1 MSTQNDELLD
11 TFQTE
16 SKSFKQLNFPLT
28 FTFKLGTISN
38 DFIATDNTGST
49 IAYVRAKVFKLK
61 EDVIVYTNDSKT
73 TELYRI
79 KADKW
84 IDFNT
89 TYTFTQ
95 AGSGE
100 YMWSVGRK
108 GMKSLWKASY
118 SIFDPEK
125 KEEYSIGEE
134 NPWAKVGDA
143 VLGELP
149 IISLFTGY
157 LCNPRYVIK
166 NNDGE
171 PVARLK
177 KSASFFGRKF
187 TLESLGNL
195 PAEDGERLMLS
206 LMMMVLLERR
216 RG

>member
-11 TFQTE
+11 TFQAE
-16 SKSFKQLNFPLT
+16 SKSFKHLNFPLT
-28 FTFKLGTISN
+28 FTFKIGTIHN
-38 DFIATDNTGST
+38 DFIATDNTGAT
-49 IAYVRAKVFKLK
+49 IAFVRAKLFKLK
-61 EDVIVYTNDSKT
+61 EDVIVYTNESKS
-73 TELYRI
+73 TEIYRI
-79 KADKW
+79 RADKW

-95 AGSGE
+95 ASGE
-100 YMWSVGRK
+100 YMGSVGRK
-108 GMKSLWKASY
+108 GMKSIWKASY
-118 SIFDPEK
+118 SVFDPEK
-125 KEEYSIGEE
+125 KEEYTIGEE

-149 IISLFTGY
+149 FVSFFTGY
-157 LCNPRYVIK
+157 LFNPRYVIK
-166 NNDGE
+166 NNEGE

-177 KSASFFGRKF
+177 KSASMFGRTF